1 MVVQSRIGER
11 LSLSLEGWSKL
22 GDTIATHNGNTVQ
35 VFGGIPGEEVV
46 AEVVKERGTHIAA
59 RVIEVLR
66 PSPHRAT
73 SPCRYFGEC
82 TGCQWQHVDY
92 EKQLRIKTQTV
103 IDALVEVGD
112 LVDPPVSPCLG
123 APEQFG
129 YRNHAR
135 FTARRDGSLGFV
147 NRDTRRFV
155 KVQECLLMHPWIND
169 ALGRLQDR
177 CGETTQLSIRYGA
190 NTGDFLIQPTLKSTE
205 IPLKSGQ
212 KHYTES
218 VGGRK
223 FRIASPSFFQVNT
236 NQAELLVALVKE
248 GLRLTGDQI
257 LVDAY
262 AGVGT
267 FAALLAPHVKKVIAI
282 EEAASAVEDAGTHIA
297 DLENVEFIAGKTE
310 EVLTQIDNSPDA
322 IILDPPRVGCQPKA
336 LEAVLKLSPER
347 IVYVSCDPPAL
358 ARDLKVLCKE
368 QYRLEEVRPIDMFPQ
383 TRHVECVAVLSLVRD
398 TDGTG
403 PHGKP
408 EGTVDLVL
416 ALTSPPRRELTSRL
430 GISYRVVPPQS
441 AELAQGN
448 ETPEEMSERLA
459 LLKARSISSSAPASL
474 IIGADTVVVLEG
486 GVLGKPKDDDDARR
500 MLRELR
506 GREHQVV
513 TGVAVI
519 DASRNREYLARKA
532 TSVHMRDYSDHE
544 IEAYVDSGRA
554 ADKAGAYGI
563 QDVDFSPVADMDGC
577 YTNVVGLPLCTLA
590 DLLNEAGIDA
600 THVEVPH
607 ECSQCP
613 LQEEPHQLNAER

>member
-11 LSLSLEGWSKL
+11 LSLSLEGWSKF
-22 GDTIATHNGNTVQ
+22 GDAIAYHNGNTVN

-46 AEVVKERGTHIAA
+46 AEVVKERGTYIAA
-59 RVIEVLR
+59 RVVEVIR
-66 PSPHRAT
+66 PSPHRVT

-92 EKQLRIKTQTV
+92 EKQLRMKTQTV
-103 IDALVEVGD
+103 IDALVDVGD
-112 LVDPPVSPCLG
+112 FVDPPVSPCLG
-123 APEQFG
+123 APEQYG

-169 ALGRLQDR
+169 ALGSLQDR
-177 CGETTQLSIRYGA
+177 CGETTQLSIRYGT
-190 NTGDFLIQPTLKSTE
+190 NTGDFLIQPTLKSSE
-205 IPLKSGQ
+205 VPLRSGQ

-218 VGGRK
+218 IEGRR
-223 FRIASPSFFQVNT
+223 FRIAASSFFQVNT
-236 NQAELLVALVKE
+236 NQAERLVALVRE

-267 FAALLAPHVKKVIAI
+267 FAALLDPHVKKVIAI
-282 EEAASAVEDAGTHIA
+282 EEAASAVDDAAVHTA
-297 DLENVEFIAGKTE
+297 DQENVEFILGKTE
-310 EVLTQIDNSPDA
+310 EVLTQINDSPDA

-358 ARDLKVLCKE
+358 ARDLKVLCQD
-368 QYRLEEVRPIDMFPQ
+368 QYRIEEVHPIDMFPQ

-398 TDGTG
+398 TGNTG
-403 PHGKP
+403 LNGKP

-416 ALTSPPRRELTSRL
+416 ASTSPRRRELMSRL
-430 GISYRVVPPQS
+430 GISYRAVPPKS
-441 AELAQGN
+441 SELAQGN

-459 LLKARSISSSAPASL
+459 LLKARSISSNTSASL
-474 IIGADTVVVLEG
+474 VIGADTVVVLDG
-486 GVLGKPKDDDDARR
+486 VVLGKPKDEDDARG
-500 MLRELR
+500 MLRDLR
-506 GREHQVV
+506 GREHRVV

-519 DASRNREYLARKA
+519 DGSRNREYVARKV
-532 TSVHMRDYSDHE
+532 TSVQMRDYSDHE
-544 IEAYVDSGRA
+544 IEAYVTSGRA
-554 ADKAGAYGI
+554 ADKAGSYGI
-563 QDVDFSPVADMDGC
+563 QDVDFNPVADLDSC

-590 DLLNEAGIDA
+590 DMLNRVGVDT
-600 THVEVPH
+600 THVKVPN

-613 LQEEPHQLNAER
+613 LKEEPRQLNAER